1 MSTENTRCEIDYSEI
16 VKDTYLLLVK
26 DALNSI
32 TYLNFDG
39 LLNRVICLF
48 ISDPSEPDKKLLIT
62 DKFYIYKNIWKAVIE
77 LLYKEFLPNY
87 NYRFEWEI
95 EISPFT
101 ITLCELTKGKKC
113 ESEFDIIKSLLKI
126 SDEQFETDYYQLLNK
141 LGADSLGFPDGIV
154 GKIPKSLVPGTRIEQ
169 LNFLFRLM
177 TFPPLD
183 ELAVFYMRYGSY
195 TKQKIE
201 SLSVFL
207 PGTDFSQIADF
218 KLQGPLA
225 NSYFNLSHTTFQ
237 KYGLDNIESNEQF
250 SMYKNEFKSIRESAD
265 LFKGQFKD
273 KVICSCCGE
282 DQEIS
287 LPEEVAQFKFLIES
301 RKLSRDVGLLYIDD
315 YIFDYKSKI
324 AESLSKFTDEINAV
338 EHPKCLILVEGESEE
353 VLIPIIALRCGLSL
367 SSSDVKVYNS
377 KSKQKLESD
386 FINFKAKYPKLKMV
400 CVLDSDAIKERDSL
414 NRLIKGNRN
423 KYHLTYIEKGCF
435 EDLFNLKD
443 SIRVLNDL
451 YPDGELILISDF
463 DKEKDFL
470 TNVKKI
476 LHFKKKAQF
485 DKVKFAKKIAYSIE
499 VTDIPEEMM
508 QVLKAAEKFTTKKV
522 FIES

>member
-1 MSTENTRCEIDYSEI
+1 MNTKNSRSEIDLSEI
-16 VKDTYLLLVK
+16 VESSYLLLIENS
-26 DALNSI
+26 LNSVA
-32 TYLNFDG
+32 YLNFDE

-48 ISDPSEPDKKLLIT
+48 ISEPSEPDKKLLVT
-62 DKFYIYKNIWKAVIE
+62 DKFYIYKNIWKAVLE
-77 LLYKEFLPNY
+77 RLYNEYLPNY
-87 NYRFEWEI
+87 EYRFDWEI

-101 ITLCELTKGKKC
+101 LTLCELTKGKKC
-113 ESEFDIIKSLLKI
+113 ESEFNIIKSLFKI
-126 SDEQFETDYYQLLNK
+126 SDERLETDYYEVLSK
-141 LGADSLGFPDGIV
+141 LGADSLGFPDGVI
-154 GKIPKSLVPGTRIEQ
+154 GKIPKSLVPEKRIDQ

-177 TFPPLD
+177 TFPPLE

-201 SLSVFL
+201 SLSVFV
-207 PGTDFSQIADF
+207 PGNDFSQIADF

-237 KYGLDNIESNEQF
+237 KYGLDDIESNEQF
-250 SMYKNEFKSIRESAD
+250 SIYKDEFSSIRKSAS
-265 LFKGQFKD
+265 LFKEQIKD
-273 KVICSCCGE
+273 KSICSCCGE
-282 DQEIS
+282 EQEIF
-287 LPEEVAQFKFLIES
+287 LPEEVAQFKFLIEN

-315 YIFDYKSKI
+315 YISDYKRKI
-324 AESLSKFTDEINAV
+324 ADLLLNFTENINAV

-353 VLIPIIALRCGLSL
+353 IFIPIIALRCGFYL

-386 FINFKAKYPKLKMV
+386 FISFKSKYPKLKMV

-414 NRLIKGNRN
+414 NRIIKNNRN

-443 SIRVLNDL
+443 SIHILNEM
-451 YPDGELILISDF
+451 YPDGELILLSDF
-463 DKEKDFL
+463 DKKKDFS

-476 LHFKKKAQF
+476 LHIKKKAQF
-485 DKVKFAKKIAYSIE
+485 DKVKFAKKIAFSIG
-499 VTDIPEEMM
+499 VTDIPKEIM
-508 QVLKAAEKFTTKKV
+508 QVLKAAEKFTTKKN